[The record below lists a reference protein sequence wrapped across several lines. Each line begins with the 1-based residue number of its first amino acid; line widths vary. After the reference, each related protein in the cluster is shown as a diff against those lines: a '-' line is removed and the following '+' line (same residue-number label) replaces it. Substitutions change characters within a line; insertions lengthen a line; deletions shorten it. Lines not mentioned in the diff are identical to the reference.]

1 MAQRYGAMPSELLR
15 RADSFDYL
23 VFDVATTYAQYKQ
36 SQKDGTVPEGMY
48 SQQEL
53 EESFNRT
60 RGQ

>member
-1 MAQRYGAMPSELLR
+1 MAQRYSTLPSNLLR
-15 RADSFDYL
+15 RADSFDYM

-53 EESFNRT
+53 EETFNRT
-60 RGQ
+60 RG

>member
-1 MAQRYGAMPSELLR
+1 LLR
-15 RADSFDYL
+15 RADSFDYM

-53 EESFNRT
+53 EETFNRT
-60 RGQ
+60 RG